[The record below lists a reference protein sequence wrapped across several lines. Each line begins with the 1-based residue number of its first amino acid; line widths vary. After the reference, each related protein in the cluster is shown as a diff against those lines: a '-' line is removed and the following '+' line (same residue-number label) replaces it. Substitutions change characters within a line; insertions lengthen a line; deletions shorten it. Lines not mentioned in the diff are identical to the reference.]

1 MKKSLLT
8 VVTFAL
14 CLINVV
20 LSALMAIVIVPEVKK
35 VNSLVSQVSTA
46 IELDLEAGKSQSGAS
61 NIPIEQLAYYSI
73 SAITVSLK
81 DDGDGKNHIANI
93 NMVMSIDTKHENYG
107 TYGAPFDNA
116 SDKKGTYDDL
126 VKSIVNEVVSQYT
139 VSEIKDSPDTAQ
151 DAIRLKLNEKFGD
164 NFVVSI
170 NFSQVLTQ

>member
-20 LSALMAIVIVPEVKK
+20 LTAIMAVVVVPEVKK

-73 SAITVSLK
+73 SSITVSLK

-93 NMVMSIDTKHENYG
+93 NMVMSIYTKHENYG

>member
-20 LSALMAIVIVPEVKK
+20 LTAIMAVVVVPEVKK

-73 SAITVSLK
+73 SSITVSLK

-93 NMVMSIDTKHENYG
+93 NMVMSIDTKHENY
-107 TYGAPFDNA
+107 
-116 SDKKGTYDDL
+116 DL